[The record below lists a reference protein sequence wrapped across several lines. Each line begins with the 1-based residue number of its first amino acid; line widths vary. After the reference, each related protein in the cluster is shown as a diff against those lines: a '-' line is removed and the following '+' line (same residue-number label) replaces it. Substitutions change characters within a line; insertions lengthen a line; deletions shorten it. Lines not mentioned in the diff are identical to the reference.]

1 MENYLDSYPN
11 ENDKTIFPE
20 VKKLKLEE
28 KEMNVCKKNNEPE
41 IQESRL
47 ECDDCNMRD
56 QCRECE
62 NDRVCCNCD
71 LDCDDRE
78 E

>member
-1 MENYLDSYPN
+1 MENL
-11 ENDKTIFPE
+11 
-20 VKKLKLEE
+20 
-28 KEMNVCKKNNEPE
+28 CKKNNEQE
-41 IQESRL
+41 IQESKL
-47 ECDDCNMRD
+47 ECDDCNVRE
-56 QCRECE
+56 QCKECE

>member
-1 MENYLDSYPN
+1 MEGEKKRN
-11 ENDKTIFPE
+11 KTIMRSKRME
-20 VKKLKLEE
+20 
-28 KEMNVCKKNNEPE
+28 NVCKKNNELE
-41 IQESRL
+41 IQESKL
-47 ECDDCNMRD
+47 ECDDCNMRE
-56 QCRECE
+56 QCKECE